1 MLSLISVNK
10 THSDGKVSGSFV
22 QHACGDLQYAID
34 KAIKT
39 EEANGNK
46 LDIAV
51 VEEIIGGNIL
61 TGCGFSPKKRLD
73 TRRITRAYPAP
84 KTIWDDLP

>member
-1 MLSLISVNK
+1 MLSLISVHK

-39 EEANGNK
+39 EAANGNK

-51 VEEIIGGNIL
+51 TEEIVGGCIE
-61 TGCGFSPKKRLD
+61 TGCGFPPQKRLD
-73 TRRITRAYPAP
+73 TQRIVNVPTWETA
-84 KTIWDDLP
+84 